1 MCTIM
6 ESFITR
12 SLCAGH
18 SPSNAVPGAPLL
30 HTNQGMVTTTC
41 DSEQSGCHIEYV
53 SYFHFKVKHIQGLKR
68 SVLLHCKCVH

>member
-1 MCTIM
+1 MHDHGVIYHTLTVHQ
-6 ESFITR
+6 SQ
-12 SLCAGH
+12 SQY
-18 SPSNAVPGAPLL
+18 AVPGAPLL

>member
-18 SPSNAVPGAPLL
+18 SPSMQFQVHPCCTQIREWSQLRDL
-30 HTNQGMVTTTC
+30 V
-41 DSEQSGCHIEYV
+41 QSGCRIEYV
-53 SYFHFKVKHIQGLKR
+53 SCFHFKVKHIQGLKR